1 MMCSPTR
8 QWLIFAFIFFSRQA
22 YYESVVS
29 LSVTS
34 IWGLGLDGL
43 SICYL
48 FLFLLGSPI
57 HMDIGKTA
65 MVVRLGTGRVTCLII
80 SSGIWI
86 GGGLDE

>member
-1 MMCSPTR
+1 M
-8 QWLIFAFIFFSRQA
+8 
-22 YYESVVS
+22 
-29 LSVTS
+29 TS
-34 IWGLGLDGL
+34 IWGLGLNGL
-43 SICYL
+43 SIYYL

-65 MVVRLGTGRVTCLII
+65 MVVRLGTGRVTGLIM